1 MTFKAN
7 LSFLLSVSEI
17 GGAAFGKA
25 PAWNG
30 DINLAESYAHG
41 VGGGQFDLAYLNERT
56 VASASND
63 DIDVAGVLASAL
75 NTTFS
80 AAELALLF
88 LWNRPRLDT
97 DPANTTNLTL
107 GAGTNPMI
115 GFLGG
120 TTPTIGPIRPG
131 AFIVLGGVKNAGG
144 IGAITAGT
152 GDILRCAN
160 SSGAANKYVL
170 GLLGRTTA

>member
-7 LSFLLSVSEI
+7 LNFLLSVSQS
-17 GGAAFGKA
+17 GVAAFGKA
-25 PAWNG
+25 PQWNG
-30 DINLAESYAHG
+30 DINLMESYAEG
-41 VGGGQFDLAYLNERT
+41 VGAGQFNLAYLDERT

-63 DIDVAGVLASAL
+63 DVDLAGVLASAL
-75 NTTFS
+75 GTSFA

-88 LWNRPRLDT
+88 VLNRPR
-97 DPANTTNLTL
+97 DPDAAANTTNLTI
-107 GAGTNPMI
+107 GGGSNPMI

-120 TTPTIGPIRPG
+120 TTPVLGPIRPG
-131 AFIVLGGVKNAGG
+131 AFCVLGGVKNAGG

-152 GDILRCAN
+152 GDILRIAN
-160 SSGAANKYVL
+160 SSGAQNKYVL